1 MRKRITLVD
10 EKTPTSDSSKI
21 PDFFLRP
28 IFPKKNYAHKLF
40 REKIIMLTK
49 IFFFSKIPKKNFYKK
64 FQKVFWK
71 LENGHFENVQIMKS

>member
-1 MRKRITLVD
+1 LVD
-10 EKTPTSDSSKI
+10 EKTPTSDSSKN

-28 IFPKKNYAHKLF
+28 LFPKKNYAHKLF

-71 LENGHFENVQIMKS
+71 MENGHFKMSKL